1 MSPAFETFVA
11 RLYVDETLRR
21 AFLADAAA
29 TATRAGLMPD
39 EIRAV
44 CAIDRTGLE
53 LAARVFEHK
62 RRRGAKHP
70 AVMLWRRLTGVIKA
84 VWRVSTAPGERM

>member
-1 MSPAFETFVA
+1 MSPAFEAFVA

-29 TATRAGLMPD
+29 TAAGAGLTPD

-44 CAIDRTGLE
+44 GAIDRTGLE

-62 RRRGAKHP
+62 RRRGARTNHAIVK
-70 AVMLWRRLTGVIKA
+70 LWRRLIGSVRPPSRSGA
-84 VWRVSTAPGERM
+84 

>member
-1 MSPAFETFVA
+1 MSPAFEAFVA

-29 TATRAGLMPD
+29 TATRAGLTPA
-39 EIRAV
+39 EIRAAG
-44 CAIDRTGLE
+44 AIDRTGLE

-62 RRRGAKHP
+62 RRRGTRTTHP
-70 AVMLWRRLTGVIKA
+70 VVKWWRRLIG
-84 VWRVSTAPGERM
+84 SGGL

>member
-1 MSPAFETFVA
+1 MSPAFESFVA

-21 AFLADAAA
+21 AFLVDAVA
-29 TATRAGLMPD
+29 TATRAGLTPD

-44 CAIDRTGLE
+44 GAIDRTGLE

-62 RRRGAKHP
+62 RKRRRGARAKHP
-70 AVMLWRRLTGVIKA
+70 VVKLWRRLIGSGRFT
-84 VWRVSTAPGERM
+84 E